1 MGVACLPVEI
11 VRGFARDEL
20 ARLIYLR
27 RLLVR
32 RLGLELEF
40 ASPATRRKYAEVREE
55 LLRPMLCLCLSY
67 ASYRLYI
74 YLIG

>member
-1 MGVACLPVEI
+1 MGVVCLPFEI
-11 VRGFARDEL
+11 VRGFAQDEL

-32 RLGLELEF
+32 PLGLEF
-40 ASPATRRKYAEVREE
+40 ASLATRRKCAEVREE
-55 LLRPMLCLCLSY
+55 LLRPMLCLCLSC

>member
-1 MGVACLPVEI
+1 MGVVCLPFEI
-11 VRGFARDEL
+11 VRGFAQDEL

-32 RLGLELEF
+32 PLGLGLEF
-40 ASPATRRKYAEVREE
+40 ASLATRRKYAEVRKE
-55 LLRPMLCLCLSY
+55 LLRPTLRLCLSC